1 MEDVHISCRSL
12 ALLVVAIATVG
23 VGGCTVTA
31 SVHTSDPLTPAPSAA
46 SALPATLTRQ
56 QAAQLYEQLAAPG
69 NAARDRWM
77 SAGPTTDA
85 NLAAHE
91 HLADQAADAYQTF
104 AAQLRAHR
112 WPPDADAY
120 IQRLATDLDLRVQ
133 AYRRVA
139 RPQTVAEYAAAANRV
154 PLSSAAASAVRQV
167 LGLPPGPT
175 FCACPTPP

>member
-133 AYRRVA
+133 AYRRGA
-139 RPQTVAEYAAAANRV
+139 RAPTAPQHAPPAH
-154 PLSSAAASAVRQV
+154 P
-167 LGLPPGPT
+167 GPPG
-175 FCACPTPP
+175 TPARRRRRPG